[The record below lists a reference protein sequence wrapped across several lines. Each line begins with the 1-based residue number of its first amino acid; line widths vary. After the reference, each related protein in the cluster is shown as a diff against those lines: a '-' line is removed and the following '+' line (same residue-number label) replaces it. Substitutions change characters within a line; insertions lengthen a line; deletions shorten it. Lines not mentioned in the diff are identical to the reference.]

1 MVKSKGVI
9 WHH

>member
-1 MVKSKGVI
+1 MVKGKGVI